1 MVRIGRGGEI
11 RLVATVAV
19 GGDGGE
25 VAPDV
30 AEVAGHG
37 DVEAGQREER
47 LAVVERGRLPS
58 GGGVAGGAGS
68 GEAQQ
73 GVIGIGGGVEILEVA
88 GEAVGGGVG
97 VAPADVTGVTE
108 HGNVSAGEGE
118 DRFVV
123 VEDGWRPSCRG
134 VAGGAGGGDAGLD
147 MVGVGGG
154 VEILEVAGDTV
165 SGCGLVVVV

>member
-47 LAVVERGRLPS
+47 LAVVERGRLPG
-58 GGGVAGGAGS
+58 GGGVAGGAGG

-73 GVIGIGGGVEILEVA
+73 GVIGIGGGVEIFDVA
-88 GEAVGGGVG
+88 GGAVGGGVVEVAPDVAG
-97 VAPADVTGVTE
+97 VAR
-108 HGNVSAGEGE
+108 HGNVRPGQGK
-118 DRFVV
+118 RCRVV
-123 VEDGWRPSCRG
+123 VEGRGGPCGRG
-134 VAGGAGGGDAGLD
+134 VARGAGGGESASD
-147 MVGVGGG
+147 M
-154 VEILEVAGDTV
+154 I
-165 SGCGLVVVV
+165 